1 MIKVIATDLDGTL
14 FYPKRKLHLI
24 SKKNKQFLQ
33 NALESGKEIIL
44 VTGRNYRIATKVE
57 ECLERK
63 NQLSIVGCNGAFM
76 IHKGELVEETPM
88 DNEEAFELYEKLSEL
103 KIVKVWM
110 IFGND
115 KVMYVDSSN
124 VGPFVRACG
133 YLGFN
138 LQGAYYE
145 PFVISKSKTEEF
157 IKNPSNKIYKMMPW
171 FGTGKKGVEK
181 ARLFTEKW
189 NAEHQGNTFT
199 FSWSGNAIE
208 ITDGKVTKAV
218 SLVKL
223 IEKLGYTREEV
234 AVVGDSGNDVSMFKE
249 FPNSF
254 CMQHAPSQVK
264 KEAKT
269 IIKSFDDLKNYI
281 K

>member
-1 MIKVIATDLDGTL
+1 
-14 FYPKRKLHLI
+14 
-24 SKKNKQFLQ
+24 
-33 NALESGKEIIL
+33 
-44 VTGRNYRIATKVE
+44 
-57 ECLERK
+57 
-63 NQLSIVGCNGAFM
+63 M

-88 DNEEAFELYEKLSEL
+88 DNKEAFELYEKLSEL

-157 IKNPSNKIYKMMPW
+157 IKNHANKIYKMMPW

-181 ARLFTEKW
+181 ARQFTEKW

-208 ITDGKVTKAV
+208 ITDGRVSKAV

-223 IEKLGYTREEV
+223 IEKLGYTRDEV

-264 KEAKT
+264 KEART